1 MKDPGVDKYFFQQ
14 DTKHTNVK
22 EITDRQIFIKLKNF
36 CLSKDTI
43 KRIEARQSEKRY
55 LQHKY
60 LTKDYQNM
68 YKIPRDQ

>member
-1 MKDPGVDKYFFQQ
+1 MKNETIKFLRENEGPGVDKYFFQQ

-43 KRIEARQSEKRY
+43 KGIKRQDRVR
-55 LQHKY
+55 
-60 LTKDYQNM
+60 
-68 YKIPRDQ
+68 RDICNTSI